1 MRAKSVLRF
10 YSQLA
15 RLLYK
20 NSICHDDECELLFLK
35 NKNSLIKSMGST
47 QQGASTL
54 ILALFVVVVLVTAMA
69 GLILGHNLGYQ
80 RGYHSMNKE
89 TQQALTNSKE
99 AIQELEDLRLSN
111 KIALNQAATAKQ
123 ELAIS
128 LANVKKLRESKQEL
142 TVENKKLSQ
151 LNDVYAETLS
161 GKGGMPL
168 QVLGANINPLPEN
181 AFEYKFDIG
190 MLANDGRSKLLTP
203 TLILLND
210 DNFVEVPLDHPVDM
224 IEGIVRIRGRFI
236 MPSNFKPLQVKLSLE
251 ADGQEVEQL
260 YDWKNGARVNNMP
273 LSLLELPEV
282 DDSPIEP

>member
-1 MRAKSVLRF
+1 M
-10 YSQLA
+10 
-15 RLLYK
+15 
-20 NSICHDDECELLFLK
+20 
-35 NKNSLIKSMGST
+35 T
-47 QQGASTL
+47 T
-54 ILALFVVVVLVTAMA
+54 
-69 GLILGHNLGYQ
+69 
-80 RGYHSMNKE
+80 
-89 TQQALTNSKE
+89 
-99 AIQELEDLRLSN
+99 
-111 KIALNQAATAKQ
+111 
-123 ELAIS
+123 
-128 LANVKKLRESKQEL
+128 
-142 TVENKKLSQ
+142 ENKKLSQ

>member
-15 RLLYK
+15 RLLCK
-20 NSICHDDECELLFLK
+20 NSICHNDECELLFIT
-35 NKNSLIKSMGST
+35 NKNSLIKSVGGT

-54 ILALFVVVVLVTAMA
+54 ILVLFVVVVLVTAMA

-99 AIQELEDLRLSN
+99 ATQELEDLRLSN

-142 TVENKKLSQ
+142 TTENKKLSQ